1 MKDMILGLVLL
12 AIGIST
18 ADSKIII
25 LPAIVAICGALLMLI
40 GSKEYEDED
49 R

>member
-1 MKDMILGLVLL
+1 MKHMIWGFILL

-25 LPAIVAICGALLMLI
+25 LPAIVAICGAFLILI
-40 GSKEYEDED
+40 GSKEFEDEE
-49 R
+49 

>member
-1 MKDMILGLVLL
+1 MKNMVCGLVLL

-25 LPAIVAICGALLMLI
+25 LPAIVAICGTLLILI

-49 R
+49 E